1 MVGDSGAKRWVGLAA
16 ALSVEVHDGRAGGRG
31 MRRFEH
37 VVYEKLNQAI
47 DYLAA
52 AHNSVLMGSPL
63 AS

>member
-1 MVGDSGAKRWVGLAA
+1 MW
-16 ALSVEVHDGRAGGRG
+16 
-31 MRRFEH
+31 RFEH

-52 AHNSVLMGSPL
+52 AHNPVLNSVLMGSPL